1 MIHSYNARRVVSHV
15 VALFAIFLLALG
27 FTAAAHPQSAR
38 TSKKFQNY
46 LVPRRSIQIHDG
58 FGINSD
64 LPRDPYVPWNRWW
77 WTRIFDAGISFIRI
91 GQYENSSDPTS
102 WDWVER
108 KRGEYS
114 IAQEVDDQI
123 DSLVENGV
131 HIEIQLLYGNPL
143 YTSPAGRAPQT
154 VTPAVFWPPKTPEQ
168 IQAFSNYARWMANHF
183 RGRAQYYE
191 IWNEPNIDYWNPAP
205 SPEEYGR
212 LFKAV
217 APAIRAADPSAKI
230 IFGGLAGADRKFAK
244 RALDACACG
253 EGIDVFAYHIYP
265 DYGQNLNPEAMDDER
280 HTSESPKALR
290 DMVRNYPGIRK
301 DLVFWNDE
309 FNSIPSWQGSDES
322 VQTKYLPRGLIADRA
337 AGVRTFVWL
346 IVGATDGNE
355 SDDFGMLHGLMF
367 RPEDFTPRPVFA
379 ALRNTITLFSDTKF
393 DPAIEVHSEGA
404 TTSPALLG
412 YGFRSPKNRAI
423 IAYWLPVLSK
433 AGDRSAAANV
443 NLRISDSGIE
453 HPVLVDVTSGERTPL
468 SWKPGTTDTL
478 ERMPLFD
485 GLMAIADES
494 YFDWTELP
502 EAASELTL
510 AKEPE
515 GLRLAW
521 KMHAG
526 NPESVSVERRIGEHG
541 QWRSVAILPA
551 AETSFLDEQVSHDKR
566 PVSYRVLA
574 ENAAGHSAYSNV
586 ATLRE

>member
-1 MIHSYNARRVVSHV
+1 MTFGPPARFMEMIHSYNARRVVSHV

-27 FTAAAHPQSAR
+27 FTTAAHPQSAR

-154 VTPAVFWPPKTPEQ
+154 VTPAPGGFHNPDRSLYSVFWPPKTPEQ

-301 DLVFWNDE
+301 DLVVWNDE

-322 VQTKYLPRGLIADRA
+322 VQTKYLPRG
-337 AGVRTFVWL
+337 
-346 IVGATDGNE
+346 
-355 SDDFGMLHGLMF
+355 
-367 RPEDFTPRPVFA
+367 
-379 ALRNTITLFSDTKF
+379 LFSDTKF

-453 HPVLVDVTSGERTPL
+453 HPVLVDVTAGERTPL